1 MNLKSKMKLLFKS
14 LFTQFGAVNSN
25 EGIQILWNEEGDLM
39 EGYEVFMEQENENG
53 EIEYVPVP
61 DGEYHYD
68 DKVIVVVEGKVSEIR
83 EVEKVEDP
91 VEPAAESM
99 EEPAVGE
106 QPVMTPEDV
115 TITEPIFDPEKEINN
130 LRMEMNGKID
140 ALSKE
145 VVSLKEMVA
154 KLLEVPAEE
163 DAFAA
168 SKKNEEVE
176 QKGFMFKA
184 NKK

>member
-83 EVEKVEDP
+83 AAEKVEDP
-91 VEPAAESM
+91 ATESM
-99 EEPAVGE
+99 EEPAVEE

-130 LRMEMNGKID
+130 LRVEMNDKID

-145 VVSLKEMVA
+145 VASLKEMVA

>member
-1 MNLKSKMKLLFKS
+1 MKLRFTKMHGTGNDYVYVNLF
-14 LFTQFGAVNSN
+14 
-25 EGIQILWNEEGDLM
+25 
-39 EGYEVFMEQENENG
+39 
-53 EIEYVPVP
+53 
-61 DGEYHYD
+61 
-68 DKVIVVVEGKVSEIR
+68 R
-83 EVEKVEDP
+83 EKVEDP
-91 VEPAAESM
+91 ATESM
-99 EEPAVGE
+99 EEPVVEE

-130 LRMEMNGKID
+130 LRIEMNGKID

-145 VVSLKEMVA
+145 VASLKEMVA